1 MKSRVIAFFFL
12 IFISNIMVAQ
22 EQKMSAVEITSFK
35 AEVEKESKSIKTI
48 KTDFIQYK
56 HMDFLS
62 KDIETSGKMSFKTPN
77 LLNWQYTKPYNYSI
91 VFKNNKVYINDQGKK
106 NTVDAG
112 NSKLFEKI
120 NKMIVGS
127 VSGNVFDDKE
137 FAISYFKTKEFY
149 ITKLLPKTK
158 EVQKYIKQ
166 IDLFFPIN
174 DITVSQVKLIEPSG
188 DFTKIV
194 FKNKQLNAKIDD
206 SAFTN

>member
-1 MKSRVIAFFFL
+1 
-12 IFISNIMVAQ
+12 MVAQ
-22 EQKMSAVEITSFK
+22 EQKMSAAEITSFK
-35 AEVEKESKSIKTI
+35 TEVEKESKSIKTI
-48 KTDFIQYK
+48 KTDFTQYK

-62 KDIETSGKMSFKTPN
+62 KDIETSGKMSFKAPN

-91 VFKNNKVYINDQGKK
+91 VFKNNKVFINDQGKK

-137 FAISYFKTKEFY
+137 FTISYFKTKEFY
-149 ITKLLPKTK
+149 ITKLPKTK

-174 DITVSQVKLIEPSG
+174 DVTVSQVKLIEPSG